1 MKEKWD
7 DRYSEKEFAYGE
19 QPNIYLKEQLTK
31 FPSGKILFPAE
42 GEGRNSVYAATLGWN
57 VFAFDQSAEGKR
69 KANQLADRHQVK
81 ITYEVGEFQSIKY
94 QPNEFDAIG
103 LIYAHFPAD
112 KKSDYHK
119 TLTTYLQPGGIVIF
133 EAFGKNHLKYVA
145 ANPKVG
151 GPRDIESLFSI
162 EEIKSDFQDFEIM
175 ELVETEIELS
185 EGLYHNGTGSVVRF
199 VGRKK

>member
-31 FPSGKILFPAE
+31 FPLGKILFPAE

-112 KKSDYHK
+112 KKSFK
-119 TLTTYLQPGGIVIF
+119 ISV
-133 EAFGKNHLKYVA
+133 
-145 ANPKVG
+145 
-151 GPRDIESLFSI
+151 
-162 EEIKSDFQDFEIM
+162 M
-175 ELVETEIELS
+175 LVTADLILS
-185 EGLYHNGTGSVVRF
+185 TCL
-199 VGRKK
+199 

>member
-31 FPSGKILFPAE
+31 FPLGKILFPAE

-69 KANQLADRHQVK
+69 KATQLADKHHVK
-81 ITYEVGEFQSIKY
+81 IIYEVGEFQSIKY

-119 TLTTYLQPGGIVIF
+119 TLTTYLRPGGIVIF
-133 EAFGKNHLKYVA
+133 EAFGKNHLKYVT

-162 EEIKSDFQDFEIM
+162 KEIKSDFQDFEIM